1 MDINCFLMAISNFML
16 PKCSGRVLPIGEASS
31 RAVADGTVAT
41 VLAGPTLPKASSDF
55 GLNSGHSF
63 IIVRLTT
70 VFTVILVVWLLS

>member
-1 MDINCFLMAISNFML
+1 MIILSIIIIKICTHNRTAYWM
-16 PKCSGRVLPIGEASS
+16 VH
-31 RAVADGTVAT
+31 RAVADGPVAP